1 MMKINPSYLKV
12 VLAAIIWGS
21 SGVFIKYLNLH
32 PFVITFF
39 RVGVPVL
46 FIGVFT
52 NWKDLRILRFT
63 SRLLIIA
70 SFLNVIRLV
79 FYFIGFLNAPI
90 GNAIIILYT
99 WPIFAVLFSR
109 LYLLEPLPLRNL
121 LLLFLAFSGIVLVHL
136 DKEIS
141 LSNDEFVGTMSML
154 VSSLFYA
161 ITVVIFKK
169 ESPAHSNWS
178 IVFHQN
184 FVGALIFAMVFLFF
198 PEKPDWDMSLIAIL
212 YAFLVGVIGFGLFF
226 SALKEVKASNASLMA
241 YIEVVSAVIF
251 GIIFFNEAL
260 TWNVIAGGILII
272 GSSTLLRK

>member
-1 MMKINPSYLKV
+1 MLKINPSYLKII
-12 VLAAIIWGS
+12 LAAVIWGS

-39 RVGVPVL
+39 RVGIPVL

-52 NWKDLRILRFT
+52 NWKDLRIIRLT
-63 SRLLIIA
+63 SRLLILA

-99 WPIFAVLFSR
+99 WPIFAVLLSR
-109 LYLLEPLPLRNL
+109 LYLVEPLPLRNL

-141 LSNDEFVGTMSML
+141 LSNEEFAGTMSML

-169 ESPAHSNWS
+169 ESPSHSNWS
-178 IVFHQN
+178 IVF
-184 FVGALIFAMVFLFF
+184 
-198 PEKPDWDMSLIAIL
+198 
-212 YAFLVGVIGFGLFF
+212 
-226 SALKEVKASNASLMA
+226 
-241 YIEVVSAVIF
+241 
-251 GIIFFNEAL
+251 
-260 TWNVIAGGILII
+260 
-272 GSSTLLRK
+272 